1 MALWGNKDSKSA
13 TGTIQIYANGLCS
26 GTGTLFDTELK
37 VGDYITVANVDYQVI
52 SYTSNVAVNVIA
64 GKAGASIATVAA
76 GNAYALSEKSRYIT
90 LTDGKNNSNNVFGVS
105 VNEAQLSN
113 GTIKDY
119 ILTFNGSGY
128 SANATVTAS
137 GGAGN
142 TVAFSANALSNSSG
156 RIASLPISNVG
167 ANFTLAPS
175 LAISAPSAI
184 AFSGNST
191 SVNVTSDFITLGAN
205 GAFFANGDTVTYNV
219 AAGNTAITPLV
230 NNTPYFVV
238 FANSTGFALS
248 TIKNGANV
256 DITAVAAGAQA
267 GHTFTGET
275 ATAVAEIYGDHAASA
290 AGWVLRREGTGGRA
304 GRVQFETL
312 VAMRSITGDAENSVF
327 ANT

>member
-13 TGTIQIYANGLCS
+13 TGTVQIFANGLCT
-26 GTGTLFDTELK
+26 GTGTLFNSELK
-37 VGDYITVANVDYQVI
+37 VGDYITVANVDYQVS
-52 SYTSNVAVNVIA
+52 SYTSNVSINVIA
-64 GKAGASIATVAA
+64 GRAGSSIAVVGA
-76 GNAYALSEKSRYIT
+76 GNTYSLSEKPRFIT

-105 VNEAQLSN
+105 VTEAQVSN
-113 GTIKDY
+113 GAIRNTI
-119 ILTFNGSGY
+119 ITFNGSGY

-167 ANFTLAPS
+167 ANFTLSPS
-175 LAISAPSAI
+175 LIISSPSAI

-191 SVNVTSDFITLGAN
+191 SVNTTSDFITLGAN
-205 GAFFANGDTVTYNV
+205 GAFFANNDRVTYNV

-230 NNTPYFVV
+230 NNTTYFVV

-248 TIKNGANV
+248 TTRNGANV

-275 ATAVAEIYGDHAASA
+275 ATAVAEIYGNHAAPA
-290 AGWVLRREGTGGRA
+290 AGWVLRSEGTGGRA
-304 GRVQFETL
+304 GRIQFETL